1 MKNLKLLSFLLIG
14 FSLSLTFTS
23 CSDDDDDVAIVTP
36 TQNNNQQQNIAEI
49 AIENDQTDSLVVAL
63 THAELVSTFQ
73 GSGNFTVFAPTNI
86 AFANYI
92 ANTSGVNK
100 ITDINKN
107 DLKNVLLYHV
117 LNTEQKAMNLSDNI
131 YLNTLNTQAPKNES
145 TVLKINTTNG
155 VMVNNMATVSTADV
169 NASNGVIHLIN
180 SVIAPRNVVEI
191 ASNDNRFDS
200 LVVALGASS
209 ANLVTTLSGNGP
221 FTVFAPTNQAFVD
234 LLATNAS
241 WNQITDIPDTVLT
254 PTLQYHVVSQNVQ
267 STELSDNAMINTL
280 GSGMLTV
287 DLSSGAKL
295 ESSSN
300 QSVNIIVTDV
310 QGTNGVIHAI
320 DAVLLR

>member
-1 MKNLKLLSFLLIG
+1 MKNLKLLPFLLIG
-14 FSLSLTFTS
+14 FSLSFAS
-23 CSDDDDDVAIVTP
+23 CSDDDDDDVAIVTP

-73 GSGNFTVFAPTNI
+73 GSGNFTVFAPTNM
-86 AFANYI
+86 AFDNYI

-117 LNTEQKAMNLSDNI
+117 LNTEEKAMNLSDNI

-155 VMVNNMATVSTADV
+155 VMVNNMATVTTADV
-169 NASNGVIHLIN
+169 DASNGVIHLIN
-180 SVIAPRNVVEI
+180 SVIAPRNVAEI

-209 ANLVTTLSGNGP
+209 ANLVTTLSGSGP

-234 LLATNAS
+234 LLATNTS
-241 WNQITDIPDTVLT
+241 WNQIADIPDTVLT
-254 PTLQYHVVSQNVQ
+254 PTLQYHVLNQNNQ
-267 STELSDNAMINTL
+267 SAELRDNAVLNTL

-287 DLSSGAKL
+287 DLSNGAKL

-300 QSVNIIVTDV
+300 QSVNIIITDV